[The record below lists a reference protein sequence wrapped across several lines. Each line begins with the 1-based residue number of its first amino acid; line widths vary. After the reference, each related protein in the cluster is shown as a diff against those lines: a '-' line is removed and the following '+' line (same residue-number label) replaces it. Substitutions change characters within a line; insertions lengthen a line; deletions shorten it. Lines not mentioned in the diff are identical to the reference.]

1 MSAALMSANGTA
13 AAGLPH
19 PESRR
24 WTPLRSGL
32 LNIYR
37 YDNEEF
43 WFEQGRL
50 LLRGNNGTGKSRVL
64 ALQLP
69 FLLDGETAPHR
80 LEPDGDPAK
89 RIEWNLLMG
98 KYGDRLGY
106 TWIEFGRRDDE
117 GHSHYLT
124 LGCGLHATEGRGLVG
139 RWFFI
144 TDLRVGETLFLQTP
158 DGYPL
163 TRERLAD
170 ALGPRGE
177 MFATASAYR
186 DAVDRALFQLGEH
199 RYSALVGLLIQLRQ
213 PQLSRQLDEK
223 RLSSAL
229 SEALRPLPAN
239 VIGDVADAFRSLE
252 SDRATLDAFT
262 AARRGTDTFLVEYRR
277 YAQIAARRRAER
289 VRSTHAAYEATMRKL
304 RAAEASLA
312 AAQQEEVATRAVLE
326 QLALAERAASVRVE
340 TLRASPQMRD
350 AEALHTARKVAS
362 DKEGQAR
369 SAQDAL
375 DRASAA
381 RIERDGELAL
391 ADRASNA
398 ARLDFDGLEGRAREQ
413 AAAVGAE
420 RDHEAAIGGTFAS
433 GAASAER
440 LALVRKRLAEAV
452 DRRQRASRH
461 VRTLNESVDS
471 ARRAYES
478 AKGIQTRLSAE
489 IDDAIDAHDR
499 ARRAHDDAT
508 TALGTACRQWMESLV
523 ELVVRPIDDLAEQL
537 VAWGSAAEGTNPIVA
552 AVNAAVSVA
561 TSRLAVLRA
570 DAAQRRAI
578 AMSRLAELREE
589 SERLRSGHHVP
600 PPAPHTRGER
610 ERLEWPGA
618 PLWRLCDFRA
628 DVSADLRAGIE
639 AALEAAGL
647 LDAWLMPDGRLLA
660 AGEHDTVL
668 VVADDETVVPPRNL
682 GALLKPAV
690 DRADPRAQSIAD
702 EVVER
707 LVARIGLGAGNGTAW
722 VDGDG
727 RWGVGPLH
735 GAWAKDAAQHIGESA
750 REAGRRTRLAALAL
764 EIREAEE
771 VVGALDEELTRIDAR
786 KRVARAEGEAVPD
799 DGKVRSAVAEV
810 GAAARRADELRGKV
824 RHAEATVSETH
835 RTMKLRLE
843 ERDRAALD
851 LGVTVW
857 ANDLHRLDDAIAE
870 YRATISDLLHSADR
884 LAQCATQKDGAQ
896 RRAEAAKEDA
906 MRCRGLLEEARR
918 GAAEAVAE
926 RDTLESAVGAAVE
939 EILARLD
946 VAETALKRVLDH
958 KRDAEENSTNARMRV
973 VQAQTEARGHE
984 EVLARDTGDR
994 QTAIVSL
1001 ESFAKTRLLSTC
1013 DPQLGDIVAEGWTAT
1028 RAVDAARRIE
1038 ASLSGTSS
1046 DDDAWR
1052 RSQEHIHRHVQ
1063 ALTEVLLPYGYDPAT
1078 DIVDDIFVVTASFQ
1092 GRRCTMPELRAALEE
1107 EMTSRQALLNARERE
1122 ILENHLVG
1130 EVSQHLHELL
1140 REGERNVQDMNR
1152 ELRDRPTSTGMA
1164 LRFVWQPA
1172 DDGPEDFPGVRKL
1185 LLRTGAT
1192 WSASDRESLGA
1203 FLQRR
1208 IQVVRAANEA
1218 GTWQEHLAL
1227 ALDYRAW
1234 QQFTVERQQD
1244 GQWKRL
1250 TRRTHGTG
1258 SGGEKAIALTIPQFA
1273 AAAAHYRTA
1282 HPLAPRLIL
1291 LDEAFVGIDTDMR
1304 SKSMGLLHA
1313 FDLDFVMTSEREWG
1327 CYATLPG
1334 VAIYQ
1339 LATRAG
1345 IDAVGLT
1352 RWVWNGHHRE
1362 RADHGRP
1369 ARAPMTELTR
1379 HATEEGAGAQL
1390 EFPE

>member
-1 MSAALMSANGTA
+1 MTALPMSGNGTGPA
-13 AAGLPH
+13 RLPYA
-19 PESRR
+19 ESRR
-24 WTPLRSGL
+24 WRPLRSGL

-98 KYGDRLGY
+98 KHADRLGY
-106 TWIEFGRRDDE
+106 TWIEFARRDDE
-117 GHSHYLT
+117 GASHYLT

-158 DGYPL
+158 EGYPL
-163 TRERLAD
+163 TREPLAD
-170 ALGPRGE
+170 ALGQRGE
-177 MFATASAYR
+177 VFATASAYR
-186 DAVDRALFQLGEH
+186 DAVDRAIFRLGEH
-199 RYSALVGLLIQLRQ
+199 RYSALVSLLIQLRQ

-223 RLSSAL
+223 RLSAAL
-229 SEALRPLPAN
+229 SEALRPLPAS
-239 VIGDVADAFRSLE
+239 VIGDVAEAFRSLE
-252 SDRATLDAFT
+252 SDRSTLDAFN

-289 VRSTHAAYEATMRKL
+289 VRATHAAYETTMRKL
-304 RAAEASLA
+304 RAAEASLEAAKREEVSA
-312 AAQQEEVATRAVLE
+312 AALLE
-326 QLALAERAASVRVE
+326 KLALDERAAAATVE
-340 TLRASPQMRD
+340 TLRASPQMRAAD
-350 AEALHTARKVAS
+350 ALHAARKMAR
-362 DKEGQAR
+362 DKEGQAAV
-369 SAQDAL
+369 AQDAL

-381 RIERDGELAL
+381 RVERDRELA
-391 ADRASNA
+391 AAEGASSA
-398 ARLDFDGLEGRAREQ
+398 AQLDFDAVESRAREHSV
-413 AAAVGAE
+413 AAGAE
-420 RDHEAAIGGTFAS
+420 RDHGDAIGGAFAS

-440 LALVRKRLAEAV
+440 LALVRKRLGEV
-452 DRRQRASRH
+452 IDRRQRASRH
-461 VRTLNESVDS
+461 VRVLNETVGA
-471 ARRAYES
+471 ARRAYEA
-478 AKGIQTRLSAE
+478 AKVTHTQLAAE
-489 IDDAIDAHDR
+489 LDDAIDAHDR
-499 ARRAHDDAT
+499 ARQALDDAT
-508 TALGTACRQWMESLV
+508 TALVAAFNQWTQSLA
-523 ELVVRPIDDLAEQL
+523 ELVVRPIDDLAGQL
-537 VAWGSAAEGTNPIVA
+537 VAWTSAGEGTNPIPV
-552 AVNAAVSVA
+552 AVNTAVSAATNRLAALRAGAEQRRTVA
-561 TSRLAVLRA
+561 TSHVT
-570 DAAQRRAI
+570 
-578 AMSRLAELREE
+578 ELRDEC
-589 SERLRSGHHVP
+589 ERLRSGHHVP

-628 DVSADLRAGIE
+628 DVPTDLRAGVE

-647 LDAWLMPDGRLLA
+647 LDAWVMPDGRLLA

-668 VVADDETVVPPRNL
+668 IIADDQAGVPSPNL
-682 GALLKPAV
+682 SSLLEPAV
-690 DRADPRAQSIAD
+690 DRADPRTESIPD
-702 EVVER
+702 ELVAR
-707 LVARIGLGAGNGTAW
+707 LLARIGLGAGSGDTW

-727 RWGVGPLH
+727 RWRVGPLH
-735 GAWAKDAAQHIGESA
+735 GAWAKDAAQHIGDSA
-750 REAGRRTRLAALAL
+750 REAWRRARLAALEL
-764 EIREAEE
+764 EISEAEQ
-771 VVGALDEELTRIDAR
+771 VVGRLDEELARIDTR
-786 KRVARAEGEAVPD
+786 ERVARAEGDAAPD
-799 DGKVRSAVAEV
+799 DGKVRRAVAEFD
-810 GAAARRADELRGKV
+810 AAARRVEELRGKV
-824 RHAEATVSETH
+824 RRAEAAVSEAH
-835 RTMKLRLE
+835 RTMTLRLE

-851 LGVTVW
+851 LGVAAWVS
-857 ANDLHRLDDAIAE
+857 DLERLDDAIAD
-870 YRATISDLLHSADR
+870 YRASISDLLHAADR
-884 LAQCATQKDGAQ
+884 LTQYATQKDAAHRRASGAQ
-896 RRAEAAKEDA
+896 EDE
-906 MRCRGLLEEARR
+906 MRCRGILEEARR

-926 RDTLESAVGAAVE
+926 RDTLESAVGAAVN

-946 VAETALKRVLDH
+946 VAERELKRVRDG
-958 KRDAEENSTNARMRV
+958 KRDAEGNQTGARVRV
-973 VQAQTEARGHE
+973 AQAQAEAAGHT
-984 EVLARDTGDR
+984 EVLARDTSDR
-994 QTAIVSL
+994 QTAITGL
-1001 ESFAKTRLLSTC
+1001 ESFAKTRLLPVC
-1013 DPQLGDIVAEGWTAT
+1013 DPQLGDIVAEGWTVT

-1038 ASLSGTSS
+1038 ASLSGTLS

-1078 DIVDDIFVVTASFQ
+1078 DIADDIFVVTASFQ
-1092 GRRCTMPELRAALEE
+1092 GRRCTMAELRVALEE
-1107 EMTSRQALLNARERE
+1107 EITNRQALLDARERE

-1130 EVSQHLHELL
+1130 EVAQHLHELL
-1140 REGERNVQDMNR
+1140 REGERNVQEMNR
-1152 ELRDRPTSTGMA
+1152 ELRERPTSSGMT

-1172 DDGPEDFPGVRKL
+1172 DDAPQEFPVVRTH
-1185 LLRTGAT
+1185 LLRAGAT
-1192 WSASDRESLGA
+1192 WSMSDRESLGA

-1208 IQVVRAANEA
+1208 IQVVRAENEA

-1227 ALDYRAW
+1227 ALDYRTW
-1234 QQFTVERQQD
+1234 HQFTVERHQD

-1327 CYATLPG
+1327 CYPTLPG

-1352 RWVWNGHHRE
+1352 RWVWNGQQRV
-1362 RADHGRP
+1362 RADHSLPAGAPSPEP
-1369 ARAPMTELTR
+1369 ARQAAEDVSR
-1379 HATEEGAGAQL
+1379 AQL
-1390 EFPE
+1390 GLLE